1 MPKNPNHIDKEWR
14 CFAEMFLD
22 AGASVELHM
31 AIRTAFYAGAVG
43 MYDILMHSLPDDHTE
58 EDAEFLLLE
67 VEAEIEEYAVEDTVE
82 V

>member
-1 MPKNPNHIDKEWR
+1 MSKNANHIDKEWR

-22 AGASVELHM
+22 AGASVEFHM

-58 EDAEFLLLE
+58 EEAEVLLQE
-67 VEAEIEEYAVEDTVE
+67 VEAEIEEYSVEGLVE